1 MDSDLAMAKDILSN
15 ALNNWGCQFRSSEIF
30 PFRVQID
37 WCQKR
42 QSVNSGYIK
51 RPENV

>member
-30 PFRVQID
+30 PLGVQID

-51 RPENV
+51 RAENV

>member
-1 MDSDLAMAKDILSN
+1 MDRDLAMAKDILSN

-30 PFRVQID
+30 PLGVQID